1 MAALVACSGD
11 DSVDSGGI
19 SASGL
24 ITTASASNGNSSN
37 GGSDSDS
44 DSGDSDSGDSDSGD
58 SEGES
63 TTTGDPTSDSDT
75 SEPTTQA
82 GTTGTTGTSGS
93 TGDSTGDSDSD
104 TEGSCAEVTV
114 EAENKKQPADI
125 IFVIDNSGSMDF
137 EEDAVQTHMNSF
149 SGQIIESGIDAHV
162 VLISNNDIC
171 IAAPLGSGQCPS
183 DTKLPSYLHV
193 NDGVGS
199 NNALS
204 KLLDNH
210 ANWKDMMRPDGAKHV
225 VVVSD
230 DDSNMGADAFNN
242 AFKALGPSYE
252 EYKFHA
258 IVGTWD
264 IGDVFECAKD
274 PVCCATIADEGKVY
288 AQLVAMTGG
297 LLGPLCDNGK
307 QKFEEIFN
315 TLSMEVVQEA
325 SIACEWDIPDPMG
338 MEIDFGKVNVDYNDG
353 MGNEQPIPKVVDAD
367 ACGDLDAWYYD
378 NEDMPTKIFACPALC
393 MKIQGNL
400 DAKVDVK
407 FGCESLIP
415 Q

>member
-1 MAALVACSGD
+1 MAALVACGGD
-11 DSVDSGGI
+11 DSAQTGGI
-19 SASGL
+19 SASGFV
-24 ITTASASNGNSSN
+24 TTASASNGNSS
-37 GGSDSDS
+37 SEASDS

-58 SEGES
+58 SDSEGGSS
-63 TTTGDPTSDSDT
+63 TTGNPTSDSDT
-75 SEPTTQA
+75 SEPTTGTTE
-82 GTTGTTGTSGS
+82 GTTGSTTGS
-93 TGDSTGDSDSD
+93 TGDPTSDSD
-104 TEGSCAEVTV
+104 TEGNCAEVTV

-137 EEDAVQTHMNSF
+137 EEDEVQAHMNSF
-149 SGQIIESGIDAHV
+149 SGQIIDSGIDAHV
-162 VLISNNDIC
+162 VLISNSDIC
-171 IAAPLGSGQCPS
+171 IAGPLGSGQCPS
-183 DTKLPSYLHV
+183 DTKLPNYLHV
-193 NDGVGS
+193 DDGVGS

-204 KLLDNH
+204 KLLGSH

-225 VVVSD
+225 IVVSD
-230 DDSNMGADAFNN
+230 DDSDMGADAFNN

-252 EYKFHA
+252 DYKLHA

-264 IGDVFECAKD
+264 ISDVWECAKD

-288 AQLVAMTGG
+288 EQLVGMTGG
-297 LLGPLCDNGK
+297 LLGPLCDNGD
-307 QKFEEIFN
+307 QKFDEIFN

-338 MEIDFGKVNVDYNDG
+338 MEIDFSKVNVDYNDG
-353 MGNEQPIPKVVDAD
+353 MGNEQPIPKVADAD

-378 NEDMPTKIFACPALC
+378 SEDMPTKIFACPALC